1 MTEWP
6 NITVLGIYDGHG
18 GVQCADYLK
27 QNLHERIIG
36 QPTFP
41 SDIFTA
47 IKLGCKQID
56 EEFLQIMEREFRE
69 RYNES
74 KNIQTS
80 VNKAGSCAIMV
91 MVINDDIFIVN
102 VGDSRAVASKNE
114 GKEALAITSDHKPT
128 EPREF
133 ERIIRNGGKV
143 Y

>member
-6 NITVLGIYDGHG
+6 NITVFGIYDGHG

-41 SDIFTA
+41 VDVFNS
-47 IKLGCKQID
+47 IKLGAKQID
-56 EEFLQIMEREFRE
+56 EEFLLKMEKEFRE
-69 RYNES
+69 RYSES
-74 KNIQTS
+74 KNIQQS

-91 MVINDDIFIVN
+91 IVINDEVFIVN
-102 VGDSRAVASKNE
+102 VGDSRAVASKND
-114 GKEALAITSDHKPT
+114 GKEILAITSDHKPID
-128 EPREF
+128 PREF
-133 ERIIRNGGKV
+133 ERIIKNGGKI